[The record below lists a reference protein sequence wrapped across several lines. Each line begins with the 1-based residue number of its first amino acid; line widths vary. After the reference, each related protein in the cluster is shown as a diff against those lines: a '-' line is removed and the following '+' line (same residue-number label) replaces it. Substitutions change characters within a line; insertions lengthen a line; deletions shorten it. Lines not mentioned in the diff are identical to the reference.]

1 MVPELLRVVPLK
13 LQVCNATQTNG
24 ESPVVRLYMYLS
36 RYVCVHIGVSYACLL
51 IVTTAA
57 CVSKQYEIFCRW
69 RKEKQKPEDSFVYTE
84 WSVWKTYEE
93 FQAFDTDLRTQK
105 RCTFA
110 KMMVTV
116 AFAPVHRV
124 RMFFHQDQTTK
135 FLEKRQ
141 KELDYYM
148 QRILLFSDVG
158 EFVSGKG
165 SKVLAEFIGADK
177 YLDCARL
184 LARSDSSVSTMS
196 PTALL
201 LERHSRETSGSVLR
215 TLNVDM
221 HAAFSP
227 SGSYASSSAT
237 ASSSE
242 KHRGGTRKMAKQ
254 EIEDEL
260 VLRFGE
266 HILKRFKKRA
276 RAFRKEND
284 PIVAAH
290 DLTKF
295 VNHEFDAEFATW
307 LLQRFMQTL
316 KHEDKRSA
324 LKTAAGDIFHDM
336 EDDAS
341 RKARKSELK
350 MRQSSLDKDPS
361 SSSSRLSRKKSSKQ
375 ILACVEKYAHG
386 NDEHIASFKVA
397 AKALGNQEM
406 TTKQFV
412 SFVRA
417 TFGREDAQEIL
428 FLVVDV
434 VPLPHVQR
442 ELREMLAA

>member
-1 MVPELLRVVPLK
+1 MVPDLLRVVPLK
-13 LQVCNATQTNG
+13 IHVRNATQTNG
-24 ESPVVRLYMYLS
+24 EPPV
-36 RYVCVHIGVSYACLL
+36 
-51 IVTTAA
+51 
-57 CVSKQYEIFCRW
+57 YEIFCRW
-69 RKEKQKPEDSFVYTE
+69 REEKQKLDDSFIYTE

-93 FQAFDTDLRTQK
+93 FQALDAALRTQ
-105 RCTFA
+105 RHCRFA
-110 KMMVTV
+110 KMMITV

-148 QRILLFSDVG
+148 QRILLFSEVG

-165 SKVLAEFIGADK
+165 SKVLAQFINAGA
-177 YLDCARL
+177 YVDCTRL
-184 LARSDSSVSTMS
+184 FGSRSDSGVSSVS

-201 LERHSRETSGSVLR
+201 LLERESREISNSGSVLR

-227 SGSYASSSAT
+227 SSSYASSNAT
-237 ASSSE
+237 AASSE
-242 KHRGGTRKMAKQ
+242 KLRGNGGGSSSRKVVKQ

-266 HILKRFKKRA
+266 HPLKRFKKRA

-284 PIVAAH
+284 PIVAAREFS
-290 DLTKF
+290 KY
-295 VNHEFDAEFATW
+295 VREEFDTEFATW
-307 LLQRFMQTL
+307 LLQKFLKML

-324 LKTAAGDIFHDM
+324 LKTVAGDLLLHDDDD
-336 EDDAS
+336 EDEAT
-341 RKARKSELK
+341 RKARKAELK
-350 MRQSSLDKDPS
+350 MIQRQSSVDMREPSFS
-361 SSSSRLSRKKSSKQ
+361 SSSTSTRLSRKQSSKQ
-375 ILACVEKYAHG
+375 ILSRVEQYANG
-386 NDEHIASFKVA
+386 NDDHIASFKVA

-406 TTKQFV
+406 TTKQFA

-417 TFGREDAQEIL
+417 TFGRQDAQEIL
-428 FLVVDV
+428 FLVMEG
-434 VPLPHVQR
+434 VPLPHVQD
-442 ELREMLAA
+442 ELRELLGV